1 MRLRQGSPREVLA
14 GIAAIPAP
22 EPRPSFVRDLEARLG
37 ALIEASAAGDVIPE
51 IELSP
56 PSGPARRSSRAL
68 TAASAAV
75 CVLALAIGVST
86 AGIGVDPSR
95 EVATGVGSRQ
105 PTTTDGAARR
115 AGAPIDVTA
124 GLEDASGAASSPR
137 SVAPRARPSSRSS
150 TSAAPG
156 GAAVATDSSTSVTSA
171 SSTQPV
177 AAPAA
182 PARPPTAAEQ
192 PADMELTASGTPA
205 RVFLSWDRYEG
216 ADFAAYLVL
225 RANGP
230 DSPDHPDASGRTL
243 MLLRIE
249 NAEMTSHQ
257 DTPKV
262 GTEPRYRVVVVRKD
276 GTVAAKSPAVIPTT
290 PLSSTSSSVDLRE
303 L

>member
-1 MRLRQGSPREVLA
+1 MRLRQGSAREVLA
-14 GIAAIPAP
+14 GIAAMPAP

-56 PSGPARRSSRAL
+56 PPARATRSSRAL
-68 TAASAAV
+68 TTASAAV
-75 CVLALAIGVST
+75 CVLALAIGVSI

-95 EVATGVGSRQ
+95 EVATGVGSRR
-105 PTTTDGAARR
+105 PVATDGAARR
-115 AGAPIDVTA
+115 SGAPIDVTA
-124 GLEDASGAASSPR
+124 GLEDASGAASSSR
-137 SVAPRARPSSRSS
+137 SVAPAARPSSRSS
-150 TSAAPG
+150 ASAATG
-156 GAAVATDSSTSVTSA
+156 VATDSSTSVTST
-171 SSTQPV
+171 SSAQPV
-177 AAPAA
+177 AAPGA
-182 PARPPTAAEQ
+182 PARAPATEEQ
-192 PADMELTASGTPA
+192 PASMELSASGTPA

-216 ADFAAYLVL
+216 TDFAAYLVL

-249 NAEMTSHQ
+249 NAEMTSHH

-276 GTVAAKSPAVIPTT
+276 GTVAAKSPVVIPTT
-290 PLSSTSSSVDLRE
+290 PLSSTSSLGLRE